1 MRGPEAPRTRRQAR
15 SDLWWVVL
23 VTVGS
28 YVLSVALELQERYGR
43 WLGRYEH
50 WELDELPL
58 ALSVLAC
65 GLAWYAM
72 RRRREALAELAQRE
86 QAEAH
91 LTTLFAHNRELAQGL
106 IALQE
111 RERRSLAREL
121 HDEFAQRCT
130 ALRAET
136 AWLRRAAADHAGI
149 QAAAQRA
156 DGAAQDLSLL
166 VRDLLRRL
174 RSADLETL
182 GLVAALQAQCEAWEE
197 RTGVCC
203 TFHHEGMAEPLG
215 EAVDVTVYRVAQEA
229 LTNVMRHARAAQ
241 VRVRLVR
248 GSGDLR
254 LTVQD
259 DGRGMDAG
267 DGSRG
272 LGLLG
277 AMERAAAAGGELSV
291 HGPLGQGV
299 LLTLRIPLP
308 AATPWPQQAS
318 AA

>member
-1 MRGPEAPRTRRQAR
+1 VG
-15 SDLWWVVL
+15 L

-28 YVLSVALELQERYGR
+28 YVVSVALELQERYGR

-72 RRRREALAELAQRE
+72 RRRREALAELAHRE

-111 RERRSLAREL
+111 RERRALAREL
-121 HDEFAQRCT
+121 HDEFAQRCA

-136 AWLRRAAADHAGI
+136 AWLRRAAAEHAGI

-174 RSADLETL
+174 RSADLDTL

-203 TFHHEGMAEPLG
+203 TFHHEGLAEPLG
-215 EAVDVTVYRVAQEA
+215 ETVDVTVYRVAQEA

-248 GSGDLR
+248 GPGELR

-259 DGRGMDAG
+259 DGRGMEAADA
-267 DGSRG
+267 SRG

-277 AMERAAAAGGELSV
+277 AAERAAAAGGELSV

-308 AATPWPQQAS
+308 AATPWPRQAVV
-318 AA
+318 A